1 MLGAEIENLQSFDW
15 RFPVGRFRS
24 KRRRSTGT
32 ARDAMPYLQSYQTW
46 RAPGNRKAQFFVLH
60 LFGCSIVDV
69 LVPLTVETTVG
80 GHPVIVHQPRGSVKD
95 ETPLLKAQGGL
106 TAGRSVAK

>member
-1 MLGAEIENLQSFDW
+1 MLGAEIENLQPFDW

-24 KRRRSTGT
+24 KRRRRPARPITPCLTYNPTKPGWLLATKSTSFC
-32 ARDAMPYLQSYQTW
+32 APLAAQSWY
-46 RAPGNRKAQFFVLH
+46 
-60 LFGCSIVDV
+60 V

-80 GHPVIVHQPRGSVKD
+80 GHPVTVHQPWGSVKD